1 MRDIAILIVFLA
13 VLAAGCAPAD
23 KPPDAPQPGTGQQV
37 IEPAELDPEAEVYAF
52 RCPDGFKFTAI
63 IGPDTAILA
72 FPDGRAR
79 LSSVPSASGAKFSG
93 EGAVFWSRGDTA
105 MIERGAKLRKG
116 CIVDWKASVW
126 EEARLMGVDFRAV
139 GNEPGW
145 RLDVYSKER
154 LVLVT
159 DYGRERYEFP
169 AVVPVID
176 RSARTAVYETR
187 NDDHKLRAIIEGK
200 RCVDNMSG
208 DAFPSTVTVMLDG
221 RVLKG
226 CGRRLR

>member
-1 MRDIAILIVFLA
+1 MRHIGILIFLA
-13 VLAAGCAPAD
+13 ALAVGCAPAD
-23 KPPDAPQPGTGQQV
+23 KKPGTPRTPAEQS

-63 IGPDTAILA
+63 VSPDTAILV
-72 FPDGRAR
+72 FPDERAR
-79 LSSVPSASGAKFSG
+79 LSSVPSASGSKFSG
-93 EGAVFWSRGDTA
+93 DNAMFWSKGDTA
-105 MIERGAKLRKG
+105 MVERDSKLRKG

-126 EEARLMGVDFRAV
+126 EEAKVMGVDFRAL

-145 RLDVYSKER
+145 RLDVYSGER

-159 DYGRERYEFP
+159 DYGRKRYEFP
-169 AVVPVID
+169 AVAPEVD

-187 NDDHKLRAIIEGK
+187 NDDHKLSVIIEGT

-208 DAFPSTVTVMLDG
+208 DAYPSTVTVMLNG

-226 CGRRLR
+226 CGRRIR